1 MLRFFLECS
10 VKHRIYKSGTI
21 FKFVES
27 DDNYL
32 VQKNKYLANYD
43 KKKIWGVKFEKLK
56 SFIVIFVNFPKTNA
70 TPTYKNILF
79 VC

>member
-1 MLRFFLECS
+1 MLRMLRFFLECS
-10 VKHRIYKSGTI
+10 VKYRIYKSGII

-43 KKKIWGVKFEKLK
+43 KKKIEGLNLK
-56 SFIVIFVNFPKTNA
+56 NLKVI
-70 TPTYKNILF
+70 
-79 VC
+79 